1 MRAGPAF
8 AFLRILVDGVVTMR
22 VLGNVKWFDLVRC
35 FGVID
40 RANGETACLVHH
52 SAIRGTMCNPLA
64 EGEPVEFEVVEGGGG
79 ATARDVIRLGWSF
92 SGLEV
97 A

>member
-8 AFLRILVDGVVTMR
+8 AFSRILVRGVVTMR
-22 VLGNVKWFDLVRC
+22 VLGNVKWFDLVRG

-92 SGLEV
+92 AALEV

>member
-8 AFLRILVDGVVTMR
+8 AFPRILVRGVVTMR
-22 VLGNVKWFDLVRC
+22 VLGNVKWFDLVRG
-35 FGVID
+35 FGVIG

-92 SGLEV
+92 AALEV

>member
-8 AFLRILVDGVVTMR
+8 AFFRTFADGVVTMR
-22 VLGNVKWFDLVRC
+22 VLGNVKWFDLVRG

-79 ATARDVIRLGWSF
+79 ATAHDVIRLGWSF
-92 SGLEV
+92 AGLEV

>member
-1 MRAGPAF
+1 
-8 AFLRILVDGVVTMR
+8 MR
-22 VLGNVKWFDLVRC
+22 VLGKVKWFDLVRC
-35 FGVID
+35 FGVIG
-40 RANGETACLVHH
+40 RANGDSECLVHH

-64 EGEPVEFEVVEGGGG
+64 EGEPVEFEVVQGGGG

-92 SGLEV
+92 AALEV

>member
-1 MRAGPAF
+1 M
-8 AFLRILVDGVVTMR
+8 TR
-22 VLGNVKWFDLVRC
+22 VLGNVKWFDLVRG
-35 FGVID
+35 FGMIG
-40 RANGETACLVHH
+40 RANGERECLVHH

-64 EGEPVEFEVVEGGGG
+64 EGEPVEFEVVQGGGG

-92 SGLEV
+92 AALEV